1 MACTR
6 YETTDTCPLT
16 TSVSAGMP
24 ERAASSGEDP
34 RGREGEGDR
43 EEGGEGGEKETERER
58 EGARARDS
66 ARWEARGDDEGI
78 VGDEGAARGDEEGS
92 GWREGAEEPNQSGV
106 ERVPMTVARIAQSE
120 LLPDHGTLLA
130 RPTWLCSKVKMARV

>member
-1 MACTR
+1 VACTR
-6 YETTDTCPLT
+6 NETTDTCPLT

-43 EEGGEGGEKETERER
+43 EEGGEGEKERGRERER
-58 EGARARDS
+58 ETARDGKLGGTT
-66 ARWEARGDDEGI
+66 RGSS
-78 VGDEGAARGDEEGS
+78 GDEGAARGDEEGS

-106 ERVPMTVARIAQSE
+106 ERVPTTVARIAQSE
-120 LLPDHGTLLA
+120 LLRDHGTLLA